1 MKKKRKAAKTDAKKS
16 NQKQIEELENK
27 VIESNEKY
35 LRLLAEWENYR
46 KRTTKEKS
54 MSIEYGKELIISKI
68 LPVLDDFNRAQKAGE
83 ENEKGDGFL
92 LISQKLADVLQKEGL
107 KKISVSS
114 GEEFDVN
121 QHEAISQIPTEKK
134 DLKGKIVEEIEPG
147 YLLNE
152 KIIRFTKVVI
162 GK

>member
-1 MKKKRKAAKTDAKKS
+1 MTKKRKAAKTESKNS
-16 NQKQIEELENK
+16 NQKKIEELEEK
-27 VIESNEKY
+27 ITESNEKY

-68 LPVLDDFNRAQKAGE
+68 LPVLDDFNRAKKAGE
-83 ENEKGDGFL
+83 KNEKGDGFL

-107 KKISVSS
+107 KKISISP

>member
-1 MKKKRKAAKTDAKKS
+1 MTKKRKTAKAERKNP
-16 NQKQIEELENK
+16 NQKKIEELENT
-27 VIESNEKY
+27 ITESNEKY

-83 ENEKGDGFL
+83 KNGKGDGFL
-92 LISQKLADVLQKEGL
+92 LINQKLADVLEKEGL
-107 KKISVSS
+107 KKISVSP

>member
-1 MKKKRKAAKTDAKKS
+1 
-16 NQKQIEELENK
+16 
-27 VIESNEKY
+27 
-35 LRLLAEWENYR
+35 
-46 KRTTKEKS
+46 

-83 ENEKGDGFL
+83 KNEKGDGFL
-92 LISQKLADVLQKEGL
+92 LINQKLADVLQKEGL
-107 KKISVSS
+107 KKISVSP

>member
-1 MKKKRKAAKTDAKKS
+1 MTKKRKAVKAESKNS
-16 NQKQIEELENK
+16 NQKKTVELEK
-27 VIESNEKY
+27 KITEIQEKY

-83 ENEKGDGFL
+83 KNEKGDGFL
-92 LISQKLADVLQKEGL
+92 LINQKLADVLQKEGL
-107 KKISVSS
+107 KKISVSP

>member
-1 MKKKRKAAKTDAKKS
+1 MTKKRKTAKAERKNP
-16 NQKQIEELENK
+16 NQKKIEELENT
-27 VIESNEKY
+27 ITESNEKY

-68 LPVLDDFNRAQKAGE
+68 LPVLDDFNRAKKAGE
-83 ENEKGDGFL
+83 KNEKGDGFL

-107 KKISVSS
+107 KKIPISP
-114 GEEFDVN
+114 GEDFDVN
-121 QHEAISQIPTEKK
+121 QHEAISQIPTGKK

>member
-1 MKKKRKAAKTDAKKS
+1 MTKKRKVVKK
-16 NQKQIEELENK
+16 NIDLLQNTIEELENK
-27 VIESNEKY
+27 KTEIEEKY

-54 MSIEYGKELIISKI
+54 TSIEYGKELIISQI
-68 LPVLDDFNRAQKAGE
+68 LPILDDFQRAEKAGE
-83 ENEKGDGFL
+83 TNQKGDGFL
-92 LISQKLADVLQKEGL
+92 LIHQKLINVLQKEGL
-107 KKISVSS
+107 EKIAISN
-114 GEEFDVN
+114 GDEFDVN
-121 QHEAISQIPTEKK
+121 KHEAISQIPVAKK
-134 DLKGKIVEEIEPG
+134 ELKGKVVEEIESG

>member
-1 MKKKRKAAKTDAKKS
+1 MTKKRKTAKAERKNP
-16 NQKQIEELENK
+16 NQKKIEELENT
-27 VIESNEKY
+27 ITESNEKY

-54 MSIEYGKELIISKI
+54 MSIEYGKELIISNI
-68 LPVLDDFNRAQKAGE
+68 LPVLDDFNRAKKAGE
-83 ENEKGDGFL
+83 KNEKGDGFL

-107 KKISVSS
+107 KKIPISP
-114 GEEFDVN
+114 GEDFDVN
-121 QHEAISQIPTEKK
+121 QHEAISQIPTGKK

>member
-1 MKKKRKAAKTDAKKS
+1 MTKKKKSVKK
-16 NQKQIEELENK
+16 NTEQKKIEELENN
-27 VIESNEKY
+27 ISESKEQY
-35 LRLLAEWENYR
+35 IRLLAEWENYR

-68 LPVLDDFNRAQKAGE
+68 LPILDDFNRAEKAGE
-83 ENEKGDGFL
+83 KNEKGDGFL
-92 LISQKLADVLQKEGL
+92 LINQKLVDVLQKEGL
-107 KKISVSS
+107 KKITVSK
-114 GEEFDVN
+114 GDEFDVN

-134 DLKGKIVEEIEPG
+134 ELKGKVVEEIEPG

>member
-1 MKKKRKAAKTDAKKS
+1 MTKKRKAEKAESKNS
-16 NQKQIEELENK
+16 NQKKTIELEK
-27 VIESNEKY
+27 KITEIQEKY

-83 ENEKGDGFL
+83 KNEKGDGFL
-92 LISQKLADVLQKEGL
+92 LINQKLADVLQKEGL
-107 KKISVSS
+107 KKISVSP

>member
-1 MKKKRKAAKTDAKKS
+1 MTKKRKVIKKNS
-16 NQKQIEELENK
+16 NQKKIEELENK
-27 VIESNEKY
+27 IIESNEKY

-46 KRTTKEKS
+46 KRTIKEKS

-68 LPVLDDFNRAQKAGE
+68 LPILDDFQRAQKAGE
-83 ENEKGDGFL
+83 KNQKGDGFL
-92 LISQKLADVLQKEGL
+92 LIHQKLINVLQKEGL
-107 KKISVSS
+107 EKISVAN
-114 GEEFDVN
+114 GEKFDVN
-121 QHEAISQIPTEKK
+121 KHEAISQIPIQKK
-134 DLKGKIVEEIEPG
+134 ELKGKIVEEIESG

>member
-1 MKKKRKAAKTDAKKS
+1 MTKKRKATKAENKNSYQKK
-16 NQKQIEELENK
+16 IDELESK
-27 VIESNEKY
+27 VTESNEKY
-35 LRLLAEWENYR
+35 IRLLAEWENYR

-54 MSIEYGKELIISKI
+54 MSIEYGKELIISKV
-68 LPVLDDFNRAQKAGE
+68 LSVLDDFNRALKAGE
-83 ENEKGDGFL
+83 KDKKKDGFL
-92 LISQKLADVLQKEGL
+92 LINQKLSDILSKEGL
-107 KKISVSS
+107 KKISISP
-114 GEEFDVN
+114 GEKFDVN

-147 YLLNE
+147 YILNE

>member
-1 MKKKRKAAKTDAKKS
+1 MTKKRKAVKAESKNS
-16 NQKQIEELENK
+16 NQKKTVELEK
-27 VIESNEKY
+27 KITEIQEKY

-83 ENEKGDGFL
+83 KNEKGDGFL
-92 LISQKLADVLQKEGL
+92 LINQKLVDVLQKEGL
-107 KKISVSS
+107 KKISVSP